1 MKYSFLRFPDF
12 KRKAVTLSYD
22 DGVMFD
28 RRLME
33 IMDKHGLKG
42 TFNINSGLFGKE
54 PGGRRLTK
62 EEAYELYANSP
73 HEVAVHGFRH
83 LSLSEVEQSMAAR
96 DVIKDREELEDMF
109 GCVIKGMAYA
119 YGAVDDKVV
128 EVLKTCGIS
137 YSRTTVST
145 ESFDLPEDWLHMPAT
160 CHHKNPRLMELAKA
174 FVEAGDGRKFW
185 RTTPMLF
192 YLWGH
197 SYEFN
202 DNNNWEIIEEF
213 AEYIGNRE
221 EIWYATNGEIYE
233 YVQAFNRLQF
243 SVSGD
248 FVRNPSALDVYLCY
262 RGKNM
267 LVPAGKTICTRQ
279 E

>member
-1 MKYSFLRFPDF
+1 MKYNFLRFPDF

-22 DGVMFD
+22 DGVVYD
-28 RRLME
+28 RKLIE
-33 IMDKHGLKG
+33 IMDKNGLKG
-42 TFNINSGLFGKE
+42 TFNINSGMFGKE

-73 HEVAVHGFRH
+73 HEVAVHGFYH
-83 LSLSEVEQSMAAR
+83 LALAETEQSVAVR
-96 DVIKDREELEDMF
+96 DVIKDREELEETF
-109 GCVIKGMAYA
+109 GRVIKGMAYA
-119 YGAVDDKVV
+119 YGSVDDKVV
-128 EVLKTCGIS
+128 EALKTCGIS

-145 ESFDLPEDWLHMPAT
+145 EAFAIPEDWLRMPAT
-160 CHHKNPRLMELAKA
+160 CHHNNPRLMELAKT
-174 FVEAGDGRKFW
+174 FVETENDKKYTRNN
-185 RTTPMLF
+185 PMLF

-202 DNNNWEIIEEF
+202 DNDNWEIIEEL

-243 SVSGD
+243 SANGML
-248 FVRNPSALDVYLCY
+248 VRNPSAIDVYLCY
-262 RGKNM
+262 RGKNV
-267 LVPAGKTICTRQ
+267 LVPAGQTVHTK
-279 E
+279 

>member
-22 DGVMFD
+22 DGVVYD
-28 RRLME
+28 RKLIE
-33 IMDKHGLKG
+33 IMDKNGLKG
-42 TFNINSGLFGKE
+42 TFNISSGRFGKE

-83 LSLSEVEQSMAAR
+83 LSLAEVEQSVAVR
-96 DVIKDREELEDMF
+96 DVIKDREELEEMF
-109 GCVIKGMAYA
+109 GRVIKGMAYA
-119 YGAVDDKVV
+119 NGSFDDKVV
-128 EVLKTCGIS
+128 ETLKTCGIS
-137 YSRTTVST
+137 YSRTVVST
-145 ESFDLPEDWLHMPAT
+145 EDFAVPEDWLRMPAT
-160 CHHKNPRLMELAKA
+160 CHHNNPRLMELAKR
-174 FVEAGDGRKFW
+174 FVEAGNGRNYW
-185 RTTPMLF
+185 VTTPLLF

-202 DNNNWEIIEEF
+202 DNDNWEIIEEF

-243 SVSGD
+243 SANGELIH
-248 FVRNPSALDVYLCY
+248 NPSAMDVYLCHM
-262 RGKNM
+262 GKNV
-267 LVPAGKTICTRQ
+267 LVPAGKTVVR
-279 E
+279 